1 MEAPRDERTTAL
13 ADEDA
18 SLNGDREVVLVGAGH
33 AHVEVLRAWARD
45 PEPRARLT
53 LVVDRETA
61 LYSGMV
67 PGFVAGQYHAGD
79 LEIALRPLARR
90 ARARIVLGEAIRID
104 TDASVVHVKGE
115 ASIAYDVASLDVG
128 STVAGMDLP
137 GVREYAIATRPIAD
151 LVERVDAV
159 VRLATRKRGEQRL
172 IVVGAGAG
180 GVELAFC
187 FEARLRRET
196 GKSSRI
202 LLLDAGPSLLAEATP
217 RLRARVERAAQR
229 RGIDCRCGARVAGV
243 EAESVRLDSGETL
256 PADAVIWVAGAA
268 ALPFLRSSGLPVD
281 AGGFIRVGPTFQVEG
296 RSDLF
301 AVGDCASLCDGTR
314 VPKAGVYAVRAG
326 PVLVRNLRSWLRGEP
341 LTEFRPQRDFL
352 SLLNLGDGTAI
363 GGKWGLAFE
372 GRSVL
377 RLKDWIDRRFVRR
390 YA

>member
-1 MEAPRDERTTAL
+1 MEAPRDERATVV

-18 SLNGDREVVLVGAGH
+18 SMNRDREVVLVGAGH
-33 AHVEVLRAWARD
+33 AHVEVLRAWSRD

-67 PGFVAGQYHAGD
+67 PGFVAGQYRAGD

-115 ASIAYDVASLDVG
+115 ASVVYDVASLDVG
-128 STVAGMDLP
+128 STVAGKDLP
-137 GVREYAIATRPIAD
+137 GVREHAIPTRPIAD
-151 LVERVDAV
+151 LVERIDAV
-159 VRLATRKRGEQRL
+159 LRQTTHEHSEHRL

-196 GKSSRI
+196 GKHCRL
-202 LLLDAGPSLLAEATP
+202 LLLDAGPSLLAEASP
-217 RLRARVERAAQR
+217 RLRARVERAAR
-229 RGIDCRCGARVAGV
+229 RRRIDWRCGARVAGV
-243 EAESVRLDSGETL
+243 EATSVRLDSGEAL
-256 PADAVIWVAGAA
+256 PTDAVIWVTGAA
-268 ALPFLRSSGLPVD
+268 ALPFLRSSGLPVNAD
-281 AGGFIRVGPTFQVEG
+281 GFVRVQPTFQVEG
-296 RSDLF
+296 RRELF

-326 PVLVRNLRSWLRGEP
+326 PVLTRNLRSWLRGEP
-341 LTEFRPQRDFL
+341 LTEYRPQRDFL

-377 RLKDWIDRRFVRR
+377 LLKDWIDRRFVRR

>member
-1 MEAPRDERTTAL
+1 MNRDH
-13 ADEDA
+13 
-18 SLNGDREVVLVGAGH
+18 EVVLVGAGH
-33 AHVEVLRAWARD
+33 AHVEVLRAWSRD

-67 PGFVAGQYHAGD
+67 PGFVAGQVRAGD

-90 ARARIVLGEAIRID
+90 ARARIVLGEAVRID
-104 TDASVVHVKGE
+104 TEASVVYVKGE
-115 ASIAYDVASLDVG
+115 ASVAYDAASLDVG

-137 GVREYAIATRPIAD
+137 GVREHAIPTRPIAD
-151 LVERVDAV
+151 LVERADAI
-159 VRLATRKRGEQRL
+159 VRRATRERSERRL

-187 FEARLRRET
+187 FEARIRRET
-196 GKSSRI
+196 GRRCRI
-202 LLLDAGPSLLAEATP
+202 LLLDAGPSLLAGASP
-217 RLRARVERAAQR
+217 RLRARVERAARR
-229 RGIDCRCGARVAGV
+229 RGINWRCDTRVAGV
-243 EAESVRLDSGETL
+243 ETTGVRLDGGEAL

-281 AGGFIRVGPTFQVEG
+281 ADGFVRVQPTFQVEG
-296 RSDLF
+296 LRDLF
-301 AVGDCASLCDGTR
+301 AVGYCASLSDGAR
-314 VPKAGVYAVRAG
+314 VPKAGVHAVRAG

-341 LTEFRPQRDFL
+341 LTEVRPQRDFL

>member
-1 MEAPRDERTTAL
+1 MEAPRDESATVV
-13 ADEDA
+13 ADENA
-18 SLNGDREVVLVGAGH
+18 SMSADREVILVGAGH

-45 PEPRARLT
+45 PEPGARLT

-67 PGFVAGQYHAGD
+67 PGFVAGQYRAGD
-79 LEIALRPLARR
+79 LEIAVRPLARR

-115 ASIAYDVASLDVG
+115 ASVAYDVASLDVG

-137 GVREYAIATRPIAD
+137 GVREHAIPTRPIAD
-151 LVERVDAV
+151 LVERVDSI
-159 VRLATRKRGEQRL
+159 VRRATRERSERRV

-187 FEARLRRET
+187 FEARIRHET
-196 GKSSRI
+196 GRRCRI
-202 LLLDAGPSLLAEATP
+202 LLLDTGPRLLAGASP
-217 RLRARVERAAQR
+217 RLRARVERAAR
-229 RGIDCRCGARVAGV
+229 RRAIQWRCGTRVTGV
-243 EAESVRLDSGETL
+243 EATGVRLEGDEAL

-281 AGGFIRVGPTFQVEG
+281 ADGFVRVEPTFQVEG
-296 RSDLF
+296 HRDLF
-301 AVGDCASLCDGTR
+301 AVGDCASLSDGAR
-314 VPKAGVYAVRAG
+314 VPKAGVHAVRAG

-341 LTEFRPQRDFL
+341 LTEIRPQRDFL